1 MKTEKQI
8 YILKTNDGFV
18 YEAYF
23 ELFPSIILHHV
34 SNDHKKNALKA
45 VEKILI

>member
-1 MKTEKQI
+1 MKTKKKKK
-8 YILKTNDGFV
+8 ILKTNDGFV
-18 YEAYF
+18 YKAYF
-23 ELFPSIILHHV
+23 ELFPSIILHHI